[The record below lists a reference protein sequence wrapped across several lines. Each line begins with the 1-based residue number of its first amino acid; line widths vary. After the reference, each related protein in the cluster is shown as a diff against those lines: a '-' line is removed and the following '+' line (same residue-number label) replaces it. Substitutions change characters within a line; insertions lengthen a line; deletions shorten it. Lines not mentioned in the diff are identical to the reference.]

1 MQKELKILL
10 DNFVSW
16 TSIQPILLNE
26 EKLASIVNYLNNS
39 YLSDIEEI
47 RQNIIPNLFL
57 FETED
62 KTFKVEKAREI
73 VEKSTIKSSF
83 EFNIFVIREVD
94 KLSIWASNSLL
105 KVLEDIPPRLIFI
118 LTTSAKENLLDTIKS
133 RILDF
138 WSNSIQFEISSET
151 QIAID
156 EFFLWNKTSFI
167 SMLFWE
173 KIERHEY
180 IAILEYILTKINH
193 NPKYSQDIYEKIITW
208 ISSIY
213 SSNVNPKYIL
223 DSIVLDID

>member
-10 DNFVSW
+10 DNFISW
-16 TSIQPILLNE
+16 TSIQPILVNE
-26 EKLASIVNYLNNS
+26 EKITLIVNYLNNS
-39 YLSDIEEI
+39 YISDIEEL

-62 KTFKVEKAREI
+62 KTFKVERAREI

-83 EFNIFVIREVD
+83 DFNIFIIREVD
-94 KLSIWASNSLL
+94 KLSIGASNALL
-105 KVLEDIPPRLIFI
+105 KVLEDIPPRLVFL

-138 WSNSIQFEISSET
+138 WSNSIQFEISSEIK
-151 QIAID
+151 IAID
-156 EFFLWNKTSFI
+156 EFFLWNKSQFI

-180 IAILEYILTKINH
+180 IAILEYLLVKINN
-193 NPKYSQDIYEKIITW
+193 NPKHGQDIYEKIITW

-223 DSIVLDID
+223 DSIILDIN